1 MGPLE
6 YYRFAL
12 FVHLLGA
19 LGLFV
24 AFALEWLAVAGL
36 RRASSR
42 ADAATWL
49 GVMAP
54 ARRLGPLAMALI
66 LVPGLA
72 LALGRW
78 AFAGWPAAAL
88 VGMAGIVLV
97 GLLLTGPALR
107 AIDLALRDPASALSP
122 RALERLRT
130 PRTVQA
136 LWIRTALGLG
146 VVALMVYKPDLV
158 SSLVV
163 LAASALLGLGVS
175 ASLHRARQ
183 RPGRQV
189 GADAVV
195 APRQLRTIRGETIRV
210 PDPERL
216 VHLQFRRFA
225 GCPVCNLHLRSVVR
239 RHADVLAAGIR
250 EVVVFHSS
258 AEELRTHAAELPFAV
273 IADPD
278 KRLYVEFGV
287 ESSPRALLDPRAW
300 PAIVRGV
307 ARSLVAIIRNQ
318 GAAPA
323 VNPHGGRLGLPADF
337 LIAGDGRVLACK
349 YGAHAYDQWS
359 VDELLGLARPERQRP
374 ASLAPRSQT
383 A

>member
-1 MGPLE
+1 MGILG
-6 YYRFAL
+6 YYPFAL
-12 FVHLLGA
+12 YIHLLGA

-36 RRASSR
+36 RRATTR
-42 ADAATWL
+42 AGAATWL

-54 ARRLGPLAMALI
+54 ARRIGPLAMAFI

-72 LALGRW
+72 MALGRW
-78 AFAGWPAAAL
+78 TFTGWPAAAL
-88 VGMAGIVLV
+88 VGMGGIVLV
-97 GLLLTGPALR
+97 GLRLTGPALR
-107 AIDLALRDPASALSP
+107 AIELALRDPAPALSP

-130 PRTVQA
+130 PRTVLA
-136 LWIRTALGLG
+136 LWIRTALGLAL
-146 VVALMVYKPDLV
+146 VALMVYKPDFG

-163 LAASALLGLGVS
+163 LAASVLLGIGVS
-175 ASLHRARQ
+175 ASLRRVREAPDRK
-183 RPGRQV
+183 V
-189 GADAVV
+189 GTDAVI
-195 APRQLRTIRGETIRV
+195 APRQLVTIHGETVRV

-216 VHLQFRRFA
+216 IHLQFRRFA

-239 RHADVLAAGIR
+239 RRADILAAGIR

-258 AEELRTHAAELPFAV
+258 ADELLAHAAELPFAV

-300 PAIVRGV
+300 WPIARGVAHSLGAIVRK
-307 ARSLVAIIRNQ
+307 Q
-318 GAAPA
+318 GSAPA
-323 VNPHGGRLGLPADF
+323 ANPRGGRLGLPADF

-349 YGAHAYDQWS
+349 YGAHVYDQWS
-359 VDELLGLARPERQRP
+359 VDELLGLASQARRRST
-374 ASLAPRSQT
+374 SLVPQPRT
-383 A
+383 T